1 MRDGHG
7 DDSYRYQR
15 PIHADFSSNV
25 HPGGPSPALRAHLAA
40 CIGCIGRYP
49 EPAAES
55 LAALIADREGVA
67 PGQVLVTNG
76 AVAGIYL
83 IAQARRMARSRVVVP
98 TFAEYEDAARLNDHA
113 VAFVTRRELLEQGAD
128 AGAMVWLCNPNNP
141 TGDIWNRA
149 TLLALVDRSPA
160 TTFVVDTS
168 YAGFARA
175 EPVRAADAAR
185 RENLLLV
192 HSLTKQFA
200 IPGLRLGYLT
210 GSVAAVQAIAR
221 WSPPWSVN
229 ALAIAAGRF
238 LLAMPTPDFAL
249 DAYLAEAERW
259 RAALATVRDLRVLP
273 SSTGFFLIELGRGT
287 AAQLKAHL
295 VDTYGLLIRDAANFR
310 GLGARH
316 ARLATQTQPEND
328 RLTEALRAWRP

>member
-15 PIHADFSSNV
+15 PIQADFSSNV
-25 HPGGPSPALRAHLAA
+25 HPGGPSPALRARLAA

-49 EPAAES
+49 EPGAES
-55 LAALIADREGVA
+55 LARVIAEREGVA
-67 PGQVLVTNG
+67 SGQVLVTNG
-76 AVAGIYL
+76 AVAAIYL
-83 IAQARRMARSRVVVP
+83 IAQARRMARSRLIVP

-113 VAFVTRRELLEQGAD
+113 VAFTTRPALLEEGAE
-128 AGAMVWLCNPNNP
+128 AGELVWLCNPNNP
-141 TGDIWNRA
+141 TGEAWDRA

-160 TTFVVDTS
+160 STFVVDTS

-175 EPVRAADAAR
+175 EPVRAADAASR
-185 RENLLLV
+185 DNLLLV

-210 GSVAAVQAIAR
+210 GPAAAVQTIAR
-221 WSPPWSVN
+221 WAPPWSVN
-229 ALAIAAGRF
+229 ALAIAAGEF
-238 LLAMPTPDFAL
+238 VLKNPAPHLAL
-249 DAYLAEAERW
+249 DSYLAEAERW
-259 RAALATVRDLRVLP
+259 RAAIATLPDVRVRP
-273 SSTGFFLIELGRGT
+273 SATGFFLIELARGT

-295 VDTYGLLIRDAANFR
+295 VDAHGLLIRDAANFR
-310 GLGARH
+310 GLDRHH
-316 ARLATQTQPEND
+316 ARLATQGRPEND